1 MLALSPASSK
11 CLLCLL
17 QELYTALNSSKP
29 GWGFP
34 RKFSPGPTSLGSR
47 TRVCHSVPL
56 SSLYTGEVEPAAHWR
71 LSFLSPPPTSDPPF
85 GRKSFE
91 QTLTVELS
99 GTAGEPGA
107 QLVGCPWGN

>member
-1 MLALSPASSK
+1 MLALSPASCK

-17 QELYTALNSSKP
+17 QELYAALNSSKP

-34 RKFSPGPTSLGSR
+34 RKFSLSAAEPGSVTVSLVLFVHWG
-47 TRVCHSVPL
+47 
-56 SSLYTGEVEPAAHWR
+56 GGAAAHWP
-71 LSFLSPPPTSDPPF
+71 LSFLSSLPAPTSDPPF

-91 QTLTVELS
+91 QTLTVELC